1 MVSPMPLY
9 ECSLPK
15 IGRVP
20 AFNLAEHQSVK
31 RLFIMRNMHIICGL
45 IVTATAPQ
53 ALAAEFTTSAGN
65 IETTVIADGLR
76 NPWAI
81 QFLPDGAILVTE
93 REGALRII
101 KDGVVGEELAGLPPI
116 AVAGQSGLLDVATSC
131 DFETSGTIFFSYSK
145 AGKGGTGTAVAR
157 AELVRNG
164 ETGGRLE
171 NTRDIFV
178 MNKMSSTTR
187 HYGSRIVVAPD
198 CNLFIT
204 TGDRGDAPRAQD
216 MNDHAGAVLRIAPD
230 GSVPK
235 DNPYVSGGA
244 LPEIWS
250 KGHRNPQGAT
260 LDPVNGGLITVEHG
274 AKGGD
279 EINRPEAGKNY
290 GWPIITFGRDYTGL
304 SIGEG
309 TEKAGLEQPLFY
321 WDPSIAPSGMVVYRG
336 AMFQTWKDDVFVG
349 ALAGTMLV
357 RLERDGDGFKEA
369 ERLFEGELG
378 RIRDVREAPDGSIYV
393 LVDDDP
399 GQVIRIAIK

>member
-1 MVSPMPLY
+1 MR
-9 ECSLPK
+9 
-15 IGRVP
+15 I
-20 AFNLAEHQSVK
+20 FSV
-31 RLFIMRNMHIICGL
+31 I
-45 IVTATAPQ
+45 
-53 ALAAEFTTSAGN
+53 ALSITSNFGFAAEFETSAGT
-65 IETTVIADGLR
+65 IKTTIIADALR
-76 NPWAI
+76 NPWGM

-93 REGALRII
+93 REGAMRII
-101 KDGVVGEELAGLPPI
+101 NNGKTGKPLAGLPPI
-116 AVAGQSGLLDVATSC
+116 AVAGQSGLLDVATAC
-131 DFETSGTIFFSYSK
+131 DFETRGTIFFSYSK
-145 AGKGGTGTAVAR
+145 AGNGGTGTAVAR
-157 AELVRNG
+157 ANLVRVG
-164 ETGGRLE
+164 ETGGKLE
-171 NTRDIFV
+171 NTKDIFI

-260 LDPVNGGLITVEHG
+260 LDPHDNSLVTVEHG

-279 EINRPEAGKNY
+279 EINRPRAGKNY

-309 TEKAGLEQPLFY
+309 TEKEGLEQPLFY
-321 WDPSIAPSGMVVYRG
+321 WDPSIAPSGMAFYSG
-336 AMFQTWKDDVFVG
+336 KMFPEWKGDVFVG

-357 RLERDGDGFKEA
+357 RLEREGQSFNEA

-378 RIRDVREAPDGSIYV
+378 RVRDVRMHPDGSIY
-393 LVDDDP
+393 LLIDDDP
-399 GQVIRIAIK
+399 GQIIRIAR

>member
-1 MVSPMPLY
+1 MRIFS
-9 ECSLPK
+9 
-15 IGRVP
+15 I
-20 AFNLAEHQSVK
+20 LALSSIST
-31 RLFIMRNMHIICGL
+31 L
-45 IVTATAPQ
+45 AA
-53 ALAAEFTTSAGN
+53 AAEFKTSAGT
-65 IETTVIADGLR
+65 IQTSIIADGLQ
-76 NPWAI
+76 NPWGM

-93 REGALRII
+93 REGAMRIVKNGNMGDPI
-101 KDGVVGEELAGLPPI
+101 AGLPEI
-116 AVAGQSGLLDVATSC
+116 AVAGQSGLLDVATAC
-131 DFETSGTIFFSYSK
+131 DYEASGTVFFSYSK
-145 AGKGGTGTAVAR
+145 GGTGGTGTAVAR
-157 AELVRNG
+157 AELVRNA
-164 ETGGRLE
+164 ETGGQLK
-171 NTRDIFV
+171 NTKDIFV

-216 MNDHAGAVLRIAPD
+216 MQDHAGAVLRIAPD

-235 DNPYVSGGA
+235 DNPYIAGGA

-260 LDPVNGGLITVEHG
+260 FDPVDGGLITVEHG

-279 EINRPEAGKNY
+279 EINRPQAAKNY

-321 WDPSIAPSGMVVYRG
+321 WDPSIAPSGMMVYEG
-336 AMFQTWKDDVFVG
+336 NMFPEWKDDVFVG

-357 RLERDGDGFKEA
+357 RLEREGTGFEEA

-378 RIRDVREAPDGSIYV
+378 RVRDVREAADGSIY
-393 LVDDDP
+393 LLIDDDP
-399 GQVIRIAIK
+399 GQIIRIAK

>member
-1 MVSPMPLY
+1 MRFLY
-9 ECSLPK
+9 
-15 IGRVP
+15 V
-20 AFNLAEHQSVK
+20 LALSSIST
-31 RLFIMRNMHIICGL
+31 FAI
-45 IVTATAPQ
+45 
-53 ALAAEFTTSAGN
+53 AAEFKTSVGTIQAT
-65 IETTVIADGLR
+65 IVADGLQ
-76 NPWAI
+76 NPWGM

-101 KDGVVGEELAGLPPI
+101 KDGQVGKPIVGLPEI
-116 AVAGQSGLLDVATSC
+116 AVAGQSGLLDVALAC
-131 DFETSGTIFFSYSK
+131 DFQKAGTIFFSYSK
-145 AGKGGTGTAVAR
+145 SGKGGTGTAVAR
-157 AELVRNG
+157 AELKRDG

-171 NTRDIFV
+171 NTRDVFV
-178 MNKMSSTTR
+178 MNKFSSTTR

-230 GSVPK
+230 GLIPA
-235 DNPYVSGGA
+235 DNPYVKGSA

-260 LDPVNGGLITVEHG
+260 LDPVDGRLITVEHG

-290 GWPIITFGRDYTGL
+290 GWPIISYGRGYTGL

-309 TEKAGLEQPLFY
+309 TEKLGLEQPLFY
-321 WDPSIAPSGMVVYRG
+321 WDPSIAPSGMMVYQG
-336 AMFQTWKDDVFVG
+336 NMFPEWKGDVFVG

-357 RLERDGDGFKEA
+357 RLERDGKGFKEA

-378 RIRDVREAPDGSIYV
+378 RVRDVREAADGSIY
-393 LVDDDP
+393 LLIDDNP
-399 GQVIRIAIK
+399 GQVIRIAK

>member
-1 MVSPMPLY
+1 MRIFNIIALSFVSTFA
-9 ECSLPK
+9 
-15 IGRVP
+15 V
-20 AFNLAEHQSVK
+20 
-31 RLFIMRNMHIICGL
+31 
-45 IVTATAPQ
+45 
-53 ALAAEFTTSAGN
+53 AADFKTSAGTVQ
-65 IETTVIADGLR
+65 TTIIADGLR
-76 NPWAI
+76 NPWGM

-93 REGALRII
+93 REGAIRIVKEGQI
-101 KDGVVGEELAGLPPI
+101 SEPLAGLPKV
-116 AVAGQSGLLDVATSC
+116 AVAGQSGLLDIATAC

-145 AGKGGTGTAVAR
+145 AAKGGTGTAVAR
-157 AELVRNG
+157 AELVRDG
-164 ETGGRLE
+164 ATGGKLE
-171 NTRDIFV
+171 NLKDIFV

-187 HYGSRIVVAPD
+187 HYGSRIVVARD

-235 DNPYVSGGA
+235 DNPYVAGGA

-250 KGHRNPQGAT
+250 KGHRNVQGAT
-260 LDPVNGGLITVEHG
+260 LDPVDGGLITVEHG
-274 AKGGD
+274 ARGGD

-321 WDPSIAPSGMVVYRG
+321 WDPSIAPSGMMVYQGDMFSEWRG
-336 AMFQTWKDDVFVG
+336 DVFVG
-349 ALAGTMLV
+349 ALAGTLLS
-357 RLERDGDGFKEA
+357 RLERDGKGFQEA

-378 RIRDVREAPDGSIYV
+378 RVRDVREASDGSIY
-393 LVDDDP
+393 LLIDDDP
-399 GQVIRIAIK
+399 GQIIRIAK

>member
-1 MVSPMPLY
+1 MRIFS
-9 ECSLPK
+9 
-15 IGRVP
+15 I
-20 AFNLAEHQSVK
+20 LALSSIST
-31 RLFIMRNMHIICGL
+31 L
-45 IVTATAPQ
+45 AA
-53 ALAAEFTTSAGN
+53 AAEFKTSAGT
-65 IETTVIADGLR
+65 IQTSIIADGLQ
-76 NPWAI
+76 NPWGM

-93 REGALRII
+93 REGAMRII
-101 KDGVVGEELAGLPPI
+101 KDGKMSEPLDGLPEI
-116 AVAGQSGLLDVATSC
+116 AVAGQSGLLDVATAC
-131 DFETSGTIFFSYSK
+131 DFKTSGTIFFSYSK
-145 AGKGGTGTAVAR
+145 AGNGGTATAVAR
-157 AELVRNG
+157 AELKRDG
-164 ETGGRLE
+164 ATGGRLE
-171 NTRDIFV
+171 NTKDIFV

-230 GSVPK
+230 GSVPEG
-235 DNPYVSGGA
+235 NPYVSGGA

-260 LDPVNGGLITVEHG
+260 LDPVDGSLITVEHG
-274 AKGGD
+274 ACGGD

-321 WDPSIAPSGMVVYRG
+321 WDPSIAPSGMIVYQG
-336 AMFQTWKDDVFVG
+336 DMFPEWKDDVFVG
-349 ALAGTMLV
+349 ALAGTLLS
-357 RLERDGDGFKEA
+357 RLERNDEAFTEA

-378 RIRDVREAPDGSIYV
+378 RVRDVREAADGSIYV
-393 LVDDDP
+393 LIDDDP
-399 GQVIRIAIK
+399 GQIIRIAK